1 MEILINNFS
10 EIESIKDSL
19 TFVKVKFLY
28 GTGRSNT
35 FTTVHGKVTTYRR
48 GVMTEIGDIEE
59 SVWMQIVEFL
69 IKKSHESELYHNLFE
84 WIKERSKWCASETE
98 RREYALRLHA
108 SRIFDDQEWVDYR
121 AFNAKYRPSIIEDQ
135 QKNCCGGKRG
145 E

>member
-19 TFVKVKFLY
+19 TFGKVKFLY

-35 FTTVHGKVTTYRR
+35 FTTVHGKVTTYRC

-69 IKKSHESELYHNLFE
+69 IKKSHEIELYHNLLE
-84 WIKERSKWCASETE
+84 WVKERSIWCTSETE
-98 RREYALRLHA
+98 RKEYALRLHA
-108 SRIFDDQEWVDYR
+108 TRIFDNQEWVDYR
-121 AFNAKYRPSIIEDQ
+121 AFNAKYRPNIIEDQ
-135 QKNCCGGKRG
+135 LKKLLWRQK